1 MSNYS
6 LCVNADVTEHVMEN
20 DTECFKNNVTENI
33 AENYDVTE
41 THQECNRYKL
51 TETELSVIIILQNG

>member
-6 LCVNADVTEHVMEN
+6 LWVNANVTEHVMEN

-33 AENYDVTE
+33 AENYNVTE
-41 THQECNRYKL
+41 THHECNRYKL
-51 TETELSVIIILQNG
+51 TETEVSVIITLQNG